1 MLTIDRHPKTLPIP
15 NPLNVRYSKISKSRR
30 QICKEKVWVCT
41 TKKPVADLMPKGEKC
56 VESECVNVVHDS
68 TCVVVSDA

>member
-1 MLTIDRHPKTLPIP
+1 MTGILRPCQHPIP
-15 NPLNVRYSKISKSRR
+15 LMFVTAKSQNPDAKYAKRKSGYV
-30 QICKEKVWVCT
+30 QQ
-41 TKKPVADLMPKGEKC
+41 KKLVADLMPKGEKC